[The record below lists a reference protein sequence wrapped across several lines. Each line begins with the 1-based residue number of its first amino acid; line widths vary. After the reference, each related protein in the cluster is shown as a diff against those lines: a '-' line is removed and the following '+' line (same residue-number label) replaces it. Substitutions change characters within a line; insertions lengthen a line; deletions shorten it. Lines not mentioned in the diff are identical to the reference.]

1 MMRFD
6 LFLIMTL
13 WQLVGIMA
21 VAAKIKALQ
30 SWDCL

>member
-1 MMRFD
+1 MMRLNLS
-6 LFLIMTL
+6 LFVTL
-13 WQLVGIMA
+13 WQLVGIVA